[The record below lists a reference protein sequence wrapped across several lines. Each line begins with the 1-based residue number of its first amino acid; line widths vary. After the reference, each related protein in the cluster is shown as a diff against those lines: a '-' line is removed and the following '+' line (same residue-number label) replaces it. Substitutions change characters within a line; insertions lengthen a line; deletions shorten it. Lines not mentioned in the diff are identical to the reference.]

1 MPMGKIVSK
10 VRQARLAYQVRVE
23 RPVSIQEV
31 ANKLG
36 ITRAYLSN
44 IEHGKA
50 WPTQAVME
58 GLCKLYGVSVGDL
71 FVYDREGDQGATS

>member
-1 MPMGKIVSK
+1 MGKIVSK

-31 ANKLG
+31 ADKLG

-50 WPTQAVME
+50 WPTQAVLE
-58 GLCKLYGVSVGDL
+58 GLCELYDVSVGDL
-71 FVYDREGDQGATS
+71 FVHERANE